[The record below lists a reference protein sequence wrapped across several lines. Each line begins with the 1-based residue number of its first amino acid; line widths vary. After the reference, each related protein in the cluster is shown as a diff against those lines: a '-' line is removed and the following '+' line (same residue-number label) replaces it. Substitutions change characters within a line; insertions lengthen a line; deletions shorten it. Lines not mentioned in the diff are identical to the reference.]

1 MMRRSVPAVL
11 VLWCLFALATMA
23 LAQTPQNPS
32 ATNTGSVSTNTNAG
46 AAGTNP
52 NANSGPG
59 TTSASSPTAGAT
71 VGSSSGSSTVA
82 PAANAPAS
90 TGSTVATPTTASP
103 GAVSAKP
110 TTVIFNDPNLPKTER
125 RVVGDPLEPPPL
137 PNTKATLIGGVVEKI
152 DRVRDRITLRPF
164 GGNKMKLVYDE
175 RTHFYRNGVET
186 TFAGV
191 KKGDRIYVDTQLD
204 GPIVFARNVRVRNEQ
219 EPADARGQIVSVE
232 GDHLGVRDE
241 LSGQVVNFSTNGN
254 TKVVKGGQPSSM
266 AAVKEGSLVT
276 IKFTPDR
283 ADRGAAQEISLIAA
297 PGDTFVFSGRVTH
310 LDLGHGSLAV
320 QNQSDNRNYDIT
332 FDPSAGNHDDL
343 GVGQDVTVNA
353 MFDGTRYMAKDITV
367 RNTAEKREQ

>member
-1 MMRRSVPAVL
+1 MMRRSVAAAL
-11 VLWCLFALATMA
+11 VFLCLFAFSAIM
-23 LAQTPQNPS
+23 LAQTPENPS

-52 NANSGPG
+52 NANGGPG

-71 VGSSSGSSTVA
+71 VGSSSGSSTA
-82 PAANAPAS
+82 TPTGTPPANS
-90 TGSTVATPTTASP
+90 GSTVATPTTASP
-103 GAVSAKP
+103 GAISAKP

-125 RVVGDPLEPPPL
+125 RVAGDPLEPPPL
-137 PNTKATLIGGVVEKI
+137 PDTKATLIGGVVDKV

-164 GGNKMKLVYDE
+164 GGNKMKLAYDE

-241 LSGQVVNFSTNGN
+241 LSGQVVTFSTSGN

-266 AAVKEGSLVT
+266 AAVKEGSLVA

-283 ADRGAAQEISLIAA
+283 PDRGAAQEISLIAA
-297 PGDTFVFSGRVTH
+297 PGDSFVFSGRVTH
-310 LDLGHGSLAV
+310 LDLAHGSLAV
-320 QNQSDNRNYDIT
+320 QNQSDNRNYEIT
-332 FDPSAGNHDDL
+332 FDPSSGSHDDL
-343 GVGQDVTVNA
+343 GVGQDVTVNT